1 MTDGQPFRI
10 FSPLE
15 NAHEFAERTESTGF
29 PPFSGSSESPT
40 ASDSC
45 RERDFD
51 RIAGAAEPRTVEIT
65 LGQMVP
71 LLMDAAQKNRVWL
84 SDFADESVRIDADL
98 YEVLLAYQR
107 LRDRHAA

>member
-1 MTDGQPFRI
+1 MTDGPSFRI
-10 FSPLE
+10 FAPHGDS
-15 NAHEFAERTESTGF
+15 
-29 PPFSGSSESPT
+29 
-40 ASDSC
+40 SDSHDGSPNADASRTR
-45 RERDFD
+45 RERDLD
-51 RIAGAAEPRTVEIT
+51 RVAGAAEPRTVDIT